1 MPDEQP
7 SNGELGRLIGALQSR
22 LDSRFSELNAR
33 LDKVVSLDV
42 YTIQTT
48 YMEQRLAQL
57 QADIQRCADHYEQ
70 LENDF
75 EAYQRAERDRRER
88 ERQQRLYS
96 AIIPVLVAVVSS
108 AIAIW
113 AVVAK

>member
-1 MPDEQP
+1 VPDEP
-7 SNGELGRLIGALQSR
+7 SNGELGRLIGALQNR
-22 LDSRFSELNAR
+22 LDSRFGELNSR

-48 YMEQRLAQL
+48 YVDQRLAQL
-57 QADIQRCADHYEQ
+57 HADMQQLAKERKDLEDAFEQ
-70 LENDF
+70 
-75 EAYQRAERDRRER
+75 YQRDEAKRRED
-88 ERQQRLYS
+88 ERQKRLYS
-96 AIIPVLVAVVSS
+96 AIIPVMVAIVSS

>member
-1 MPDEQP
+1 MAEEP
-7 SNGELGRLIGALQSR
+7 SNGELGRLIAGLQAR
-22 LDSRFSELNAR
+22 LDSRFGELNAR

-42 YTIQTT
+42 YTIQST
-48 YMEQRLAQL
+48 YVDQRLAQL
-57 QADIQRCADHYEQ
+57 QGDIQRCSDAVAKQED
-70 LENDF
+70 DF
-75 EAYQRAERDRRER
+75 EAYRLAERDRRER

>member
-1 MPDEQP
+1 VAEEP
-7 SNGELGRLIGALQSR
+7 SNGELGRLIGALQTR
-22 LDSRFSELNAR
+22 LDSRFGELNSR

-48 YMEQRLAQL
+48 YVDQRLAQL
-57 QADIQRCADHYEQ
+57 QGDVQRCADQIAKQED
-70 LENDF
+70 DF
-75 EAYQRAERDRRER
+75 EQYQRDEARRREA

-96 AIIPVLVAVVSS
+96 AIVPILIAVVSS

>member
-1 MPDEQP
+1 VAEGEP
-7 SNGELGRLIGALQSR
+7 SNGELGRLIGALQTR
-22 LDSRFSELNAR
+22 LDSRFGELNAR

-48 YMEQRLAQL
+48 HVEQRLAQL
-57 QADIQRCADHYEQ
+57 QAEIQRCSDAGAALEDQFEQ
-70 LENDF
+70 
-75 EAYQRAERDRRER
+75 YQRDEAKRREV

-96 AIIPVLVAVVSS
+96 AIIPVLIAVVSS

>member
-1 MPDEQP
+1 MAEEP
-7 SNGELGRLIGALQSR
+7 SNGELGRLIGALQNR
-22 LDSRFSELNAR
+22 LDSRFGELNAR

-42 YTIQTT
+42 YTIQSTHV
-48 YMEQRLAQL
+48 EQRLAQL
-57 QADIQRCADHYEQ
+57 QTEIQRCSDQIAKQED
-70 LENDF
+70 DF
-75 EAYQRAERDRRER
+75 EAYQRDEAKRRET

>member
-1 MPDEQP
+1 MPDELTL
-7 SNGELGRLIGALQSR
+7 GELGRQIGSLQSLLDRR
-22 LDSRFSELNAR
+22 LIELNSR

-42 YTIQTT
+42 YTIQST
-48 YMEQRLAQL
+48 YVDQRLSQL
-57 QADIQRCADHYEQ
+57 QGDVQRCSDKYEQ
-70 LENDF
+70 LEDAF
-75 EAYQRAERDRRER
+75 EQYQRDEAKRRET